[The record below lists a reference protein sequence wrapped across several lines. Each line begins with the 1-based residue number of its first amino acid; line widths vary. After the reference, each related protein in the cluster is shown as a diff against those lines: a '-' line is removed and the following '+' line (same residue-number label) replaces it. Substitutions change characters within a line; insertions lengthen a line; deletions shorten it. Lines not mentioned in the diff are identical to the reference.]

1 MHIWDYSTT
10 ANRCCTN
17 WLNLFVKP
25 LNKIMYKQN
34 VEVGRFAEENLIN
47 QKTIYLCVINM
58 LKQKRFFTFT
68 LWKNIMKK
76 YITGAGS
83 YIALMQFIDNIIKM
97 ISCIMLYRVC
107 FKYGLWFMLFNIVDY
122 IVDMFWYRT
131 NISWHDNAFT

>member
-1 MHIWDYSTT
+1 
-10 ANRCCTN
+10 
-17 WLNLFVKP
+17 
-25 LNKIMYKQN
+25 MYKQN

-58 LKQKRFFTFT
+58 LKQKRFFTLT

-97 ISCIMLYRVC
+97 ISYIMLYRVC
-107 FKYGLWFMLFNIVDY
+107 FKYGL
-122 IVDMFWYRT
+122 
-131 NISWHDNAFT
+131 

>member
-1 MHIWDYSTT
+1 
-10 ANRCCTN
+10 
-17 WLNLFVKP
+17 
-25 LNKIMYKQN
+25 MYKQN

-47 QKTIYLCVINM
+47 PKTIYLCVINM

-107 FKYGLWFMLFNIVDY
+107 FKYGL
-122 IVDMFWYRT
+122 
-131 NISWHDNAFT
+131 

>member
-1 MHIWDYSTT
+1 
-10 ANRCCTN
+10 
-17 WLNLFVKP
+17 
-25 LNKIMYKQN
+25 MYKQN

-47 QKTIYLCVINM
+47 PKTIYLCVINM

-107 FKYGLWFMLFNIVDY
+107 FKYRL
-122 IVDMFWYRT
+122 
-131 NISWHDNAFT
+131 